1 MKTFKDCCRE
11 VAEKNKLSFS
21 GSNFY
26 YIDDSITSVG
36 NPLKF
41 FEEAAELFVKEVAL
55 EFVNWQD
62 CSDLAHKIKIKA
74 RSISPDMGGRHIDQ
88 FKKIDNDLFEAF
100 RKEKGV

>member
-1 MKTFKDCCRE
+1 MKTFNECCQE

-41 FEEAAELFVKEVAL
+41 FEEAAEMYAKEVAL
-55 EFVNWQD
+55 EFYHYMNLEVDNTPITKNIMND
-62 CSDLAHKIKIKA
+62 YVESF
-74 RSISPDMGGRHIDQ
+74 DQ
-88 FKKIDNDLFEAF
+88 F
-100 RKEKGV
+100 RKEIWV